1 MILLAGVVA
10 MNVAWRTHKFGMIMN
25 VVVADDEGR
34 TLVGL
39 EAPLLS

>member
-10 MNVAWRTHKFGMIMN
+10 MNVAWRAQIMN
-25 VVVADDEGR
+25 VVVAEDEGR

-39 EAPLLS
+39 ATQLLS

>member
-10 MNVAWRTHKFGMIMN
+10 MNVAWRAQIMN
-25 VVVADDEGR
+25 VVVVEDEGR

-39 EAPLLS
+39 GTPLLS